1 MKLRA
6 LIIDDERLARDL
18 LRTWSAQHPD
28 IEIIGECRNGK
39 EAINDILSLKPDLIF
54 LDIQMPDVN
63 GFGVIEAISDIYIPE
78 IVFVTAYDKY
88 ALKAFEVSA
97 IDYLLKPFTQ
107 ERFDKAVLNAVK
119 RVGNKSVHE
128 ISENLQSLIEGYLH
142 NKESKLDSINENIL
156 IKTKKKLVVLSRNNI
171 DWVEVNRD
179 YVKVHSKGETHTT
192 KETLS
197 KFEELLGNSRFVRI
211 HRSVIV
217 NVDRIKE
224 LHPYFNGEYF
234 IILQNGTKLKL
245 SRTYKDKFI
254 QMFGKSF
261 SIE

>member
-1 MKLRA
+1 MKLHA
-6 LIIDDERLARDL
+6 LIIDDERLARDVIKV
-18 LRTWSAQHPD
+18 WSAPHPD

-39 EAINDILSLKPDLIF
+39 EAIDHILSLKPDLIF

-63 GFGVIEAISDIYIPE
+63 GFGVIDAISNIYVPE

-119 RVGNKSVHE
+119 RIGNKSVHE
-128 ISENLQSLIEGYLH
+128 ISANLKSLIEGYLH
-142 NKESKLDSINENIL
+142 TQESKLDSNENIL
-156 IKTKKKLVVLSRNNI
+156 IKTKKKIVVLSRNNI
-171 DWVEVNRD
+171 DWVQVNGD
-179 YVKVHSKGETHTT
+179 YVKVHSKGETHIT

-197 KFEELLGNSRFVRI
+197 KFEELLSNSRFVRI

-234 IILQNGTKLKL
+234 VVLYNGTKLKL

-261 SIE
+261 SLE